1 LLVARHTRI
10 SLRRFF
16 VLITY
21 IAVLVGLTVVG
32 ADSDAPSN
40 PLCWVY
46 YFGKMIPHDRIAWPY
61 FVAATVLLI
70 GTLPP
75 FLSTRWWT
83 IVPAVICGSLY
94 VAIGYEMV
102 LHKFLL

>member
-1 LLVARHTRI
+1 MARHTHV

-21 IAVLVGLTVVG
+21 ISVLMCLICSG
-32 ADSDAPSN
+32 AHDETPAN
-40 PLCWVY
+40 PFCWVY
-46 YFGKMIPHDRIAWPY
+46 YFERMIPRDNVGWPY
-61 FVAATVLLI
+61 FVAGTVLLI

-75 FLSTRWWT
+75 FLLFRWWT
-83 IVPAVICGSLY
+83 VLPALICGALY